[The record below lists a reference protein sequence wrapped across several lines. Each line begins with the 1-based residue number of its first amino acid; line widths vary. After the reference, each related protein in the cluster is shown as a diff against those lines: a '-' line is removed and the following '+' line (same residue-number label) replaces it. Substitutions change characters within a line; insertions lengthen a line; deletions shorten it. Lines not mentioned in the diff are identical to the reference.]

1 MSHIIEALLLQ
12 KLTSVLATEVSA
24 LMFSFL
30 ICAPHMQRA
39 MILFLCYW
47 SICIGITL
55 LPVRLA
61 YILGRLAC
69 FQSFV
74 SRGLS
79 KQLSIL
85 VFSPGL

>member
-1 MSHIIEALLLQ
+1 MSHIIEAFLLQ

-47 SICIGITL
+47 SICITL

-74 SRGLS
+74 SRDLS

>member
-47 SICIGITL
+47 SICITL

-61 YILGRLAC
+61 YILGHLAC

-74 SRGLS
+74 SRDLS

>member
-47 SICIGITL
+47 SIGITL

-74 SRGLS
+74 SRDLS